1 MHLVVLFWGGRTR
14 NAAARGYTYT
24 PKTIL
29 QKLGGQNKQDVE
41 KYIEKDIH
49 RRWRRITTAGAT
61 SNNQSQRTTTR
72 NTNNHNKQQTNN
84 LPSPTTLKPSF
95 CQPRPYVHLVDWAN
109 DGIIGSL
116 WQGYAGDSPA
126 VKSRVE
132 LKRSWRISNKSYIDC
147 ITVH

>member
-1 MHLVVLFWGGRTR
+1 MKKDNNSRS
-14 NAAARGYTYT
+14 
-24 PKTIL
+24 
-29 QKLGGQNKQDVE
+29 NKQQP
-41 KYIEKDIH
+41 
-49 RRWRRITTAGAT
+49 ITT
-61 SNNQSQRTTTR
+61 NHNKKH
-72 NTNNHNKQQTNN
+72 NNHNKQQTNN

-95 CQPRPYVHLVDWAN
+95 CQPRPNVHLVDWAN

-116 WQGYAGDSPA
+116 WQGYPGDSPA